1 MEEQGYNNEEN
12 GQEVIATLRKH
23 LFNSKDQEKITQ
35 KEYAKSCKRFNKHV
49 LLYLIENPGLLAII
63 LSIMSGCLL
72 AIWSLATTIILSADV
87 QNTDHIVNFIN
98 NMNDSMSWVALLSAA
113 FVCVVYT
120 IVSSW
125 GREKFCER
133 KYGEMS
139 NGHSQENEASKWG
152 RYLWMGFNVIVV
164 CLNVFLILLF
174 VVDSQIPEQMIRV
187 ILFAL
192 CLIVNLYH
200 CWTLTDRKKDGKSL
214 RIELSKYIGLV
225 VGAGLFS
232 LIILNAF
239 SLKYANSK
247 LFIDPIF
254 IFIFLYS
261 VLWIGFIGAQCIGES
276 ISRSVPNVKTDS
288 NSVNRVKSIRY
299 WIMRD
304 LRIWIITFIFV
315 CLLMGLAFVG
325 WIIVTANIVQEI
337 SSPVVSFFMGS

>member
-1 MEEQGYNNEEN
+1 MREQSHKNEEKD
-12 GQEVIATLRKH
+12 QEVIATLREY
-23 LFNSKDQEKITQ
+23 LFNAKEQEEVTQ
-35 KEYAKSCKRFNKHV
+35 KEYAKSCKRFNKHI

-72 AIWSLATTIILSADV
+72 AIWSLATAIILNADV

-139 NGHSQENEASKWG
+139 NGHSQENEAPKWG

-164 CLNVFLILLF
+164 CLNIFLILF
-174 VVDSQIPEQMIRV
+174 FAVESQIPERV
-187 ILFAL
+187 IWIILFVL
-192 CLIVNLYH
+192 CLIANLYH

-214 RIELSKYIGLV
+214 IIELIKYISVIAGT
-225 VGAGLFS
+225 GLFS
-232 LIILNAF
+232 LIMLVPF
-239 SLKYANSK
+239 SLKYTSCK
-247 LFIDPIF
+247 LFIDPVF
-254 IFIFLYS
+254 MFVFLYS
-261 VLWIGFIGAQCIGES
+261 VLWMGFVGVQCIGES
-276 ISRSVPNVKTDS
+276 ISRSASNVKSDS
-288 NSVNRVKSIRY
+288 NSVNRVKSMRY

-325 WIIVTANIVQEI
+325 WIIVTANVVQEI
-337 SSPVVSFFMGS
+337 SSPVVSFFMGN